1 MTSTLFSSLSQ
12 FRICFFQI
20 QLQLNDNVL
29 SWTLGSDGEYTE
41 VIPTDE
47 RAINNHTVLEDYMNK
62 IYKAQKKD
70 TSSHKAEKLAR
81 RLFKES

>member
-1 MTSTLFSSLSQ
+1 M
-12 FRICFFQI
+12 IH
-20 QLQLNDNVL
+20 
-29 SWTLGSDGEYTE
+29 GE
-41 VIPTDE
+41 E

-70 TSSHKAEKLAR
+70 TTSHKAEKLAR

>member
-1 MTSTLFSSLSQ
+1 MTPIFDRAIQQKIFEIL
-12 FRICFFQI
+12 
-20 QLQLNDNVL
+20 QLQLNDNML
-29 SWTLGSDGEYTE
+29 SWTLGSDGEYTQICHTE
-41 VIPTDE
+41 E

-70 TSSHKAEKLAR
+70 TTSHKAEKLAK